1 MLNSIE
7 YLTTAP
13 WVTCVVFTAVRLK
26 LFSVLS
32 DRPLTLEKVA
42 SLCGAYPERL
52 KLLLDA
58 CIGLKLVEEHNGL
71 YANAHFSEVYLVEGK
86 RQYMG
91 DLILLQQNE
100 FNKWIHL
107 HDMISKNKPNRQP
120 APDNLYQTFIRA
132 MHNIGLS
139 GEAIALSE
147 SVDLSGCRQMVD
159 AGGGSGIYS
168 VTLCRKYPQLHSIL
182 LDCKETL
189 EVTKDLITR
198 YAESSR
204 IRLKEA
210 DITREAFGDN
220 VDVVL
225 LSDVLYDEALAP
237 RILLSGYRCLRS
249 GGTLLIRGYYT
260 DPGTSNPLFGALFAL
275 NQLVHDPQRKLLT
288 IPSLQQKLVDAGFVD
303 IQTDA
308 LSQRS
313 FLLTARKNAG

>member
-26 LFSVLS
+26 LFSGLS
-32 DRPLTLEKVA
+32 DRPLTLEKIA
-42 SLCGAYPERL
+42 SRCGAYPERL

-107 HDMISKNKPNRQP
+107 HDMISKTKPNRQP
-120 APDNLYQTFIRA
+120 APDNLYQTFILA

-182 LDCKETL
+182 
-189 EVTKDLITR
+189 
-198 YAESSR
+198 
-204 IRLKEA
+204 
-210 DITREAFGDN
+210 
-220 VDVVL
+220 
-225 LSDVLYDEALAP
+225 
-237 RILLSGYRCLRS
+237 
-249 GGTLLIRGYYT
+249 
-260 DPGTSNPLFGALFAL
+260 
-275 NQLVHDPQRKLLT
+275 
-288 IPSLQQKLVDAGFVD
+288 
-303 IQTDA
+303 
-308 LSQRS
+308 
-313 FLLTARKNAG
+313 